1 MAGHSKWANIK
12 HRKGKADALKGK
24 LFSRVT
30 KEIISAVKQGGP
42 DPKTNPRLK
51 IAIAKAKE
59 VNLPADNIE
68 RNIKKASS
76 SDQADYISMIYEFYG
91 YGGVGILAE
100 VMTDNKNRIA
110 SDMRIATNKKG
121 GTIATPGSVAYN
133 FDKKGIIAIS
143 TQDVKDEDALFL
155 LVTDLGAEDF
165 VKHEEV
171 FIVTTLPE
179 DLLTVK
185 EAIEKAAIKIQS
197 SECEYIPKTTISCD
211 EEASKANL
219 ELLEYLEALEDV
231 DAVFHNMQEN

>member
-42 DPKTNPRLK
+42 DPKNNPRLK

-59 VNLPADNIE
+59 VNLPSDNIE

-76 SDQADYISMIYEFYG
+76 SDQADYISMLYEFYG
-91 YGGVGILAE
+91 HGGVGILAE

-110 SDMRIATNKKG
+110 SDMRVATNKKG

-133 FDKKGIIAIS
+133 FDRKGIIAIS
-143 TQDVKDEDALFL
+143 SENVKDEDALFL
-155 LVTDLGAEDF
+155 LVTDVGAEDF
-165 VKHEEV
+165 IKHDDIYV
-171 FIVTTLPE
+171 VTTTPE
-179 DLLTVK
+179 TLLAVK
-185 EAIEKAAIKIQS
+185 EAIENADIKVQS
-197 SECEYIPKTTISCD
+197 SEFEYIPKVTVSCD
-211 EEASKANL
+211 EETTAANS
-219 ELLEYLEALEDV
+219 ELLEYLEGLDDV
-231 DAVFHNMQEN
+231 DAVFHNMQET

>member
-42 DPKTNPRLK
+42 DPKSNPRLK

-59 VNLPADNIE
+59 VNLPSDNIE

-76 SDQADYISMIYEFYG
+76 SDQADYISMVYEFYG

-110 SDMRIATNKKG
+110 SEMRIATNKKG

-133 FDKKGIIAIS
+133 FDRKGIIAIACENV
-143 TQDVKDEDALFL
+143 TDEDGLFL
-155 LVTDLGAEDF
+155 LVTDHGAEDF
-165 VKHEEV
+165 AKHDDV
-171 FIVTTLPE
+171 FVITTSPE
-179 DLLTVK
+179 NLLSVK
-185 EAIEKAAIKIQS
+185 EALENAQIKVQS
-197 SECEYIPKTTISCD
+197 SEFEYIPKTTITCD
-211 EEASKANL
+211 EEASKANI
-219 ELLEYLEALEDV
+219 ELIDYLESLEDV
-231 DAVFHNMQEN
+231 DAVFHNMHES